1 MTQWNLKLGPVCY
14 SWILFLYTAGLC
26 RCYAFQPDGDLGS
39 LGQSVPGTLQP
50 RVDLSHLNDPFQSH
64 YLQALVAYV
73 CGASTR
79 TTQVRTRQSQP
90 RAWRGGLKHH
100 VISPCVIVLRRSGSV
115 KTPPSSTSGKLSA
128 FLDSPQRLEP
138 PCMLG
143 MLRTAMPSRH
153 MLPRSRG
160 LPQHWPEQNT
170 RGVTAEKSQKCI
182 VGAEPMKKM
191 APLSSDLDRQT
202 IFQLLAGGKDGLRG
216 GELKIPKFVLHSE
229 SETEKDWF
237 ETHL

>member
-1 MTQWNLKLGPVCY
+1 MLGTHDDTMQSKTGACV
-14 SWILFLYTAGLC
+14 LFLDVIPLYQWIVL
-26 RCYAFQPDGDLGS
+26 RRFYAFQPDGDLGS
-39 LGQSVPGTLQP
+39 LGQSVSGALQP

-79 TTQVRTRQSQP
+79 TIQVRTRQSQP

-100 VISPCVIVLRRSGSV
+100 VISPCEIVLRRSGSV
-115 KTPPSSTSGKLSA
+115 MTPPSSTSGKLSA

-143 MLRTAMPSRH
+143 MLRMAMPSRH

-160 LPQHWPEQNT
+160 LPQHWPEQNN
-170 RGVTAEKSQKCI
+170 RGVTGEIQK
-182 VGAEPMKKM
+182 M
-191 APLSSDLDRQT
+191 
-202 IFQLLAGGKDGLRG
+202 
-216 GELKIPKFVLHSE
+216 
-229 SETEKDWF
+229 
-237 ETHL
+237 